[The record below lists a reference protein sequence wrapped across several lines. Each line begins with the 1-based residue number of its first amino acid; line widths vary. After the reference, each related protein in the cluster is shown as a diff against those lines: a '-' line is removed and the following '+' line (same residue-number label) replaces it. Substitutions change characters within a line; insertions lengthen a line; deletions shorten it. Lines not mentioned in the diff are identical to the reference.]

1 MEDINRIPPHSV
13 ESEQSILGSI
23 ILDKEAI
30 ITVAETIQP
39 MDFYKEAHKIIYE
52 SMLKLNSN
60 NEPIDL
66 ITLIEELRKEGHL
79 DSIGGISYLT
89 SLSTIVPT
97 TSNVKYYANI
107 VKEKSV
113 MRQLIKASNEIIN
126 LGYDAS
132 TDVQEILDKAEKN
145 IFDISQEKSGDDIQ
159 PINVVIAQAA
169 DELLTVK
176 NVEASFV
183 LGEKNGIIFISA
195 RSLGKINVHV
205 LMEKL
210 GGGGHMDIAGA
221 QLEGVSIQEA
231 YKKVNYI
238 IEQYLREED

>member
-1 MEDINRIPPHSV
+1 MK
-13 ESEQSILGSI
+13 SE
-23 ILDKEAI
+23 
-30 ITVAETIQP
+30 
-39 MDFYKEAHKIIYE
+39 
-52 SMLKLNSN
+52 N
-60 NEPIDL
+60 
-66 ITLIEELRKEGHL
+66 
-79 DSIGGISYLT
+79 
-89 SLSTIVPT
+89 
-97 TSNVKYYANI
+97 
-107 VKEKSV
+107 
-113 MRQLIKASNEIIN
+113 
-126 LGYDAS
+126 
-132 TDVQEILDKAEKN
+132 
-145 IFDISQEKSGDDIQ
+145 
-159 PINVVIAQAA
+159 INVVIAQAA